1 MAEKG
6 KTTVRR
12 IKATDDAP
20 KKTSSPK
27 STKALK
33 ATKKAPS
40 VTKTKSQ
47 SEKPNKAIADKKQTE
62 KKPKRRNIFV
72 ASAGYFKGA
81 WYELKQVRWP
91 TRSATWGMTVAVL
104 IFTLL
109 LGVLILLLDTGFNW
123 LFEQI
128 LK

>member
-27 STKALK
+27 STKAPK

-40 VTKTKSQ
+40 VAKARSQ
-47 SEKPNKAIADKKQTE
+47 SEKTNKQIVEKKQTE
-62 KKPKRRNIFV
+62 KKPKRRNMFV
-72 ASAGYFKGA
+72 ALAEYFKGA

-91 TRSATWGMTVAVL
+91 TRSATWGMTAAVL
-104 IFTLL
+104 VFTLL
-109 LGVLILLLDTGFNW
+109 LATLILLLDTGFNW

-128 LK
+128 L

>member
-12 IKATDDAP
+12 IKATDDTP
-20 KKTSSPK
+20 KKASSPK
-27 STKALK
+27 STKAQK

-40 VTKTKSQ
+40 ATKTKAQ
-47 SEKPNKAIADKKQTE
+47 PTETDKKIVEKKQTE
-62 KKPKRRNIFV
+62 KKPKRRNMFV
-72 ASAGYFKGA
+72 ALAEYFKGA

-91 TRSATWGMTVAVL
+91 TRSATWGMTAAVL
-104 IFTLL
+104 VFTLL
-109 LGVLILLLDTGFNW
+109 LATLILLLDTGFNW

-128 LK
+128 L